1 MLIRKEVKQT
11 GVEVQLLNT
20 NGRYTFPND
29 NFLNGKT
36 IVAMWIPDNTDDDGF
51 APSGNP
57 LVPNEC
63 IRASQLTIRKDSDAK
78 ALNVQ
83 LKYFLESDGDRSV
96 RPLYI
101 EGFNPGTTFI
111 EIQDTTTFAVN
122 ESIVFMVEY
131 MEPSKKEVV

>member
-1 MLIRKEVKQT
+1 MNNKEIKQA
-11 GVEVQLLNT
+11 GIEVNLVNT
-20 NGRYTFPND
+20 NGKYTFPND

-36 IVAMWIPDNTDDDGF
+36 VVAMWIPDNENDDGY
-51 APSGNP
+51 APSGAA

-78 ALNVQ
+78 TLEVQ

-96 RPLYI
+96 RPLFI
-101 EGFNPGTTFI
+101 KGFNPGTTFV
-111 EIQDTTTFAVN
+111 EIQDTGTFDVG

-131 MEPSKKEVV
+131 MEPDDDKK